1 MLTTG
6 PTDRCGRLLPKG
18 GRLVATGAS
27 GVKPRATGDRRMRLP
42 PSSYTDA
49 GASNR
54 ITCIDTRTLP
64 PVKAPPAA
72 VITTG
77 VSA

>member
-1 MLTTG
+1 MSRKTSVLTAG
-6 PTDRCGRLLPKG
+6 PADRCGRLLPKG
-18 GRLVATGAS
+18 DGYLDARTG
-27 GVKPRATGDRRMRLP
+27 GVNLGAALDRSP
-42 PSSYTDA
+42 YTAA

-54 ITCIDTRTLP
+54 MAWIDTLTLP